1 VSVAVAISGVRRAI
15 KELVDGT
22 LRVQIDVSPTDKRD
36 FLRLFPEID
45 TPLAMA
51 PLKLKADAKSQAD
64 DETKGG
70 KLAKL
75 AGMLCGD
82 PDFQAWIEARNP
94 QLAERAP
101 FELSGPDLAAHL
113 VRTICGVESRAQLDH
128 NPEAAR
134 RFHESIRKPWADRT

>member
-1 VSVAVAISGVRRAI
+1 MAVAVSGVRRAY

-22 LRVQIDVSPTDKRD
+22 LRVQIDVAPTDKRD

-51 PLKLKADAKSQAD
+51 PLKLKARAD
-64 DETKGG
+64 DAAEDAKGG

-75 AGMLCGD
+75 AGMLCAD
-82 PDFQAWIEARNP
+82 ADFQAWIEAGNR

-101 FELSGPDLAAHL
+101 FELSGADLAAHL
-113 VRTICGVESRAQLDH
+113 VRSICGVESRAELDH

-134 RFHESIRKPWADRT
+134 RFHDVIRKPWSER